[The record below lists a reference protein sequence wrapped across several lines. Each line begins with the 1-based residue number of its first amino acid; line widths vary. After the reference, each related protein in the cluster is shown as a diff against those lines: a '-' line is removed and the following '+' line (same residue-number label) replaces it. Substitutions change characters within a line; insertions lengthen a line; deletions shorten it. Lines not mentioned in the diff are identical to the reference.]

1 LGRSKKVASGG
12 PDDILPDYPQCQSV
26 LVQLTLSGSSKDLAS
41 YNGGVE
47 YRGELIEE
55 TNLGGGFSSSS
66 PLALL
71 HGVSSLNDIVK
82 SSSFRISLPVGAA
95 DTANS
100 NCVTDEDNKC
110 GAHKSSATS
119 LLQQVESISVD
130 RPYSKFSFVELEAAT
145 ASFSP
150 TNLVGRGGGSEVYRG
165 ELQDGKLVAIKCLNQ
180 GGLQAEEELLTEIEI
195 NTCLSHANIVSL
207 TGYCIEPAHLILVYN
222 FLPEGTLDDHLHGG
236 EKKLLAWEVRYKVAV
251 GMCKALEYL
260 HDGIPQPVIH
270 MDVKASNIL
279 LSHDFQPQVLPTFH
293 NQN

>member
-12 PDDILPDYPQCQSV
+12 PDDILPDYPQHQSV

-41 YNGGVE
+41 HNGGVQ
-47 YRGELIEE
+47 Y
-55 TNLGGGFSSSS
+55 
-66 PLALL
+66 
-71 HGVSSLNDIVK
+71 H
-82 SSSFRISLPVGAA
+82 
-95 DTANS
+95 DTA
-100 NCVTDEDNKC
+100 DNKC
-110 GAHKSSATS
+110 VTGDDNNCGARKSSATS

-207 TGYCIEPAHLILVYN
+207 TGYCVEPAHLILVYD
-222 FLPEGTLDDHLHGG
+222 FLPEGTLDDHLHGT
-236 EKKLLAWEVRYKVAV
+236 R
-251 GMCKALEYL
+251 CKHQKSFLTS
-260 HDGIPQPVIH
+260 P
-270 MDVKASNIL
+270 
-279 LSHDFQPQVLPTFH
+279 
-293 NQN
+293 